1 MEFNSKD
8 PKGVTFFFSSYLRCL
23 HQDPIR
29 PQVNHYI
36 LALTEREKLK
46 WNSTRSEYSQKMSQN
61 TKYTNSRKCNA
72 VRS

>member
-23 HQDPIR
+23 HQDPIG

-36 LALTEREKLK
+36 LALTERE
-46 WNSTRSEYSQKMSQN
+46 
-61 TKYTNSRKCNA
+61 TKIELYKERVLTKDVA
-72 VRS
+72 KHKIHKQ